1 MEGKADG
8 HGVTTIYNIGG
19 GGDFYFE
26 AIISPNHSHP
36 QGDGG
41 GIFENPVFRKHGED
55 GPRSDGWIGEQ
66 GGLTSTG
73 GRNGEEDRLQM
84 EIPPRVGKI
93 KKTRVKGGSFLFGNI
108 HDEEGRKE
116 RGAA

>member
-55 GPRSDGWIGEQ
+55 GPRSGWGDWVAADG
-66 GGLTSTG
+66 SVS
-73 GRNGEEDRLQM
+73 R
-84 EIPPRVGKI
+84 
-93 KKTRVKGGSFLFGNI
+93 
-108 HDEEGRKE
+108 EG
-116 RGAA
+116 